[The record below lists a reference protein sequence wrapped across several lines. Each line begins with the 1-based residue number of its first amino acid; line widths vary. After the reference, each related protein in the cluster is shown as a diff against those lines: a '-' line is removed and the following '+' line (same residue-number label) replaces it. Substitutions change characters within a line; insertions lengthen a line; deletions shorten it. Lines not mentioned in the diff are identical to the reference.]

1 MTIATTRL
9 MPLHSGKGRTVAEAL
24 GRVTDYVKNPEKTD
38 GGELVTAYQ
47 CNPSIADQEF
57 LFSKRQYAAIA
68 GRERKDNDV
77 IAYHLRQSFKP
88 GEITP
93 ELANKIGYDL
103 AMSLTKGNHAFIVCT
118 HVDKHHIHSHIVF
131 NSTALDCTRKF
142 RNFWRSSFAIRR
154 ISDMLCLENGLSVIA
169 EPKPSRGSYG
179 TWLGADKPPTVRGQ
193 LEALIDTALGHG
205 CKDFDSFLAAM
216 KAAGAEV
223 KRGKH
228 LAFKIPTG
236 KRFVRCDSLGDDYS
250 EAAILERISG
260 KRIVA
265 PKAKAAAPTKP
276 NMLIDIQARMQK
288 INSPGFERWAK
299 TFNLKEMAKTLIY
312 LEEKGLTDF
321 RELEKACDAAARK
334 FNDLGDK
341 MKAAGERMKDIS
353 ELQRHIGTYGKT
365 REIYAQ
371 CRKLTG
377 RKQAKFYEQHTREIE
392 DCKEAKR
399 YFNSLGLKKLPSM
412 QSLKQEY
419 ATLQA
424 ENRKRYPEYKLAKAE
439 MIELLTAKNN
449 VERILGVT
457 EQKKN
462 HDRQQEAR

>member
-1 MTIATTRL
+1 MATTRL

-24 GRVTDYVKNPEKTD
+24 GRVTDYVENPEKTN

-57 LFSKRQYAAIA
+57 LFSKRQYATIT
-68 GRERKDNDV
+68 GRERKENDV

-103 AMSLTKGNHAFIVCT
+103 AMSLTKGKHAFIVCT

-142 RNFWRSSFAIRR
+142 RNFWRSSFAIRK

-179 TWLGADKPPTVRGQ
+179 TWLGEDKPPTVRGQ
-193 LEALIDTALGHG
+193 LEGLIDTALGHG

-216 KAAGAEV
+216 KAAGVEI
-223 KRGKH
+223 KQGKH
-228 LAFKIPTG
+228 LAFKIPNS
-236 KRFVRCDSLGDDYS
+236 KRFIRCDSLGDDYT
-250 EAAILERISG
+250 EAAIMERISG
-260 KRIVA
+260 KRIVS

-276 NMLIDIQARMQK
+276 NMLIDIQARMQQAH
-288 INSPGFERWAK
+288 SPGFERWAK

-321 RELEKACDAAARK
+321 RELEKACDAASQK
-334 FNDLGDK
+334 FSDLSNQIK
-341 MKAAGERMKDIS
+341 VAEKRMKDIS
-353 ELQRHIGTYGKT
+353 KLQRHIGTYSKT
-365 REIYAQ
+365 REVYAQ
-371 CRKLTG
+371 YRKLTG
-377 RKQAKFYEQHTREIE
+377 RKQAKFYEQHSSEIE
-392 DCKEAKR
+392 GCQAAKR

-419 ATLQA
+419 AALQA
-424 ENRKRYPEYKLAKAE
+424 KKGKLYSAYREAKPE

-457 EQKKN
+457 EKEKN
-462 HDRQQEAR
+462 RDRQQGAR

>member
-1 MTIATTRL
+1 MKMATTRL

-24 GRVTDYVKNPEKTD
+24 GRVTDYVENPEKTN
-38 GGELVTAYQ
+38 GGDLVTAYH

-57 LFSKRQYAAIA
+57 LFSKRQYAAIT

-131 NSTALDCTRKF
+131 NSTAIDCTRKF
-142 RNFWRSSFAIRR
+142 RNFWRSSFTVRR

-179 TWLGADKPPTVRGQ
+179 IWLGEGKSPTIRER
-193 LEALIDTALGHG
+193 LEQVIDTALGQG
-205 CKDFDSFLAAM
+205 CKNFDSFLAAM
-216 KAAGAEV
+216 KAAGLEI

-228 LAFKIPTG
+228 LAFKIPNG
-236 KRFVRCDSLGDDYS
+236 KRFVRCDSLGDDYT
-250 EAAILERISG
+250 EAAIMERISG

-265 PKAKAAAPTKP
+265 PKAKAAVKSKP
-276 NMLIDIQARMQK
+276 NLLIDIQARMQQ

-299 TFNLKEMAKTLIY
+299 IFNLKEMARTVIY
-312 LEEKGLTDF
+312 LQENGLTDLG
-321 RELEKACDAAARK
+321 ELERACDAAVQK
-334 FNDLGDK
+334 FNDLGDQ
-341 MKAAGERMKDIS
+341 MKDAERRMKDIS
-353 ELQRHIGTYGKT
+353 ELQRQIGTYGKT

-377 RKQAKFYEQHTREIE
+377 RKRENFYEQHSSEITA
-392 DCKEAKR
+392 CQAAKR

-419 ATLQA
+419 AVLQA
-424 ENRKRYPEYKLAKAE
+424 EKKKRYPEYRQAKE
-439 MIELLTAKNN
+439 KMIELLTAKNN

-457 EQKKN
+457 EKEKN